1 MASSTRGG
9 AGSQEAE
16 PPTQFAST
24 TPPQTPMM
32 DHSFTLQA
40 IMDLKGTVA
49 TLVTKTDRLIDDVSK
64 QGNKIDTV
72 QHQISFV
79 KGAMWIIGALVT
91 VVTIALGG
99 AALYFKIKG

>member
-1 MASSTRGG
+1 MASSARGR
-9 AGSQEAE
+9 AGPQESE
-16 PPTQFAST
+16 PPTQLAST

-40 IMDLKGTVA
+40 IMDLKGTVS
-49 TLVTKTDRLIDDVSK
+49 TLVAKTDRLIDDVSK

-79 KGAMWIIGALVT
+79 RGAVWVIGALVT
-91 VVTIALGG
+91 VVTMLGG
-99 AALYFKIKG
+99 AALYFKLKS